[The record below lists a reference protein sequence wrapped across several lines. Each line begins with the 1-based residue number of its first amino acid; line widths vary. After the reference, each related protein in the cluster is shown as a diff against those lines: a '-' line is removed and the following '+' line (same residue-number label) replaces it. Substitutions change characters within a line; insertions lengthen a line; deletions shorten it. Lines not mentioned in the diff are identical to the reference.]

1 MLQSYCNLI
10 TFNIHLK
17 LIELKGINL
26 LRNISLLIVVGLPI
40 FGVNIDINMF
50 INKDNCSQIINKD
63 VYNICYD
70 YKNKGA
76 KIVSY
81 SIYGEFVNKVNLEE
95 RPSFYTEKNLPTSKR
110 SKSSDYLHTGYDRGH
125 LAPDAHFDYDQKI
138 LLKTYS
144 MANIVP
150 QTPSLNRKVWIKA
163 EKYERVVARKLGK
176 LDVINLVSYN
186 SNKKIKNDV
195 SVPDKFYKVLYNEKE
210 SFYRCFQFQN
220 IEYDVKKDKL
230 KNHEIPCNSFFKR
243 G

>member
-1 MLQSYCNLI
+1 MLAD
-10 TFNIHLK
+10 K
-17 LIELKGINL
+17 
-26 LRNISLLIVVGLPI
+26 
-40 FGVNIDINMF
+40 IDINMF

-81 SIYGEFVNKVNLEE
+81 SIYGDLVNKGNVEE
-95 RPSFYTEKNLPTSKR
+95 RPKFYTESNLPNSKR
-110 SKSSDYLHTGYDRGH
+110 SKSDDYTNTGYDRGH
-125 LAPDAHFDYDQKI
+125 LAPDAHFDYDQKT

-163 EKYERVVARKLGK
+163 EKYERVVASKLGE

-186 SNKKIKNDV
+186 SNKKINNDI
-195 SVPDKFYKVLYNEKE
+195 SIPDRFYKVLYNEKE
-210 SFYRCFQFQN
+210 SFYRCFQFEN
-220 IEYDVKKDKL
+220 IDYDIEKDKL
-230 KNHEIPCNSFFKR
+230 KNHEIPCDSFFKR